1 MMPINQI
8 SQIRYAV
15 GVADLGSFS
24 AAARAC
30 GVSQPTVSGA
40 VVDLEAGLGMRLF
53 TRSTRRV
60 DITPAGERLIPLMR
74 QVLQASQDVQAAVD
88 ALLAPP
94 VPELRL
100 GFSPLVGAAR
110 LGVLIEP
117 FRSAHPEIKVVFQE
131 AYWDDLDER
140 LDRGAYDFIFGVG
153 LREGRSRGRAAI
165 LADRLC
171 YLRRR
176 GAKAFADT
184 IGIAEAA
191 EDILLLT
198 EDRCGLAPATR
209 ALFEARSVRVA
220 EYAGKALSY
229 NALEDWADLGIGGA
243 IIPEPHIRDLGG
255 AQLLVDDIGQT
266 VTLASEAVWRRDLV
280 VSAHARTF
288 TRYLQK
294 IVPAIVGGMAPQT
307 AGGSYAPRPAR

>member
-1 MMPINQI
+1 
-8 SQIRYAV
+8 V

-40 VVDLEAGLGMRLF
+40 VVDLEAGLGVRLF

-60 DITPAGERLIPLMR
+60 DLTPAGHRLIPLMR
-74 QVLQASQDVQAAVD
+74 QVLQASHDVQAAVD
-88 ALLAPP
+88 GLLAPA

-131 AYWDDLDER
+131 AFWDDLDER
-140 LDRGAYDFIFGVG
+140 LDRGAYDVIFGVG
-153 LREGRSRGRAAI
+153 LGNDRSRGRAPV
-165 LADRLC
+165 LSDRLC

-176 GAKAFADT
+176 GATAAADT
-184 IGIAEAA
+184 IGIAAA
-191 EDILLLT
+191 ADDVLLLT
-198 EDRCGLAPATR
+198 QDRCGLAPATR
-209 ALFEARSVRVA
+209 ALFEEQAVRVT

-229 NALEDWADLGIGGA
+229 TALEDWVELGIGGA
-243 IIPEPHIRDLGG
+243 IIDAG
-255 AQLLVDDIGQT
+255 APGH
-266 VTLASEAVWRRDLV
+266 ASPRARRPKNV
-280 VSAHARTF
+280 QPFHR
-288 TRYLQK
+288 
-294 IVPAIVGGMAPQT
+294 VPVM
-307 AGGSYAPRPAR
+307 